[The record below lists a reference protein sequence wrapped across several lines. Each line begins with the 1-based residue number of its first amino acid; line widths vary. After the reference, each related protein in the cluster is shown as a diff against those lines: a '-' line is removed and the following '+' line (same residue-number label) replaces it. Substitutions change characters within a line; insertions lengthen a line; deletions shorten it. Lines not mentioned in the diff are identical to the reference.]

1 MTVPIRSILARKGWG
16 ALSVAPNEPLLNVA
30 EILVSNQ
37 IGSMPVVNESGRLL
51 GLISERDLVTAMSQ
65 HRDAVA
71 SLTAADVMVRSIHS
85 CTLDCSVLD
94 AMQMMTAFRQRH
106 IPVVEDDRIIGV
118 VSIGD
123 IVKFRLEE
131 ADQMVEEMRAYVMQ
145 GEPGQDPAGGRYAI
159 R

>member
-1 MTVPIRSILARKGWG
+1 MTIPIRSILARKGWG
-16 ALSVAPNEPLLNVA
+16 ALTVAPGEPVMNVA
-30 EILVSNQ
+30 DILVSNQ
-37 IGSMPVVNESGRLL
+37 IGSLPVVSESGKLL

-65 HRDAVA
+65 HHGAVG
-71 SLTAADVMVRSIHS
+71 SLTASDIMMRTLHS
-85 CTLDCSVLD
+85 CSMDCTLID
-94 AMQMMTAFRQRH
+94 AMQMMTTHRQRH
-106 IPVVEDDRIIGV
+106 IPVVEDERLIGV

-145 GEPGQDPAGGRYAI
+145 GEPGQDPGSGRYAT